1 MSVVS
6 DGRVAIW
13 LIEAIKGTWGA
24 SADIVDVKD
33 NELGGRSHVEHSEV
47 LMYVLRDEEF
57 HGML

>member
-1 MSVVS
+1 M
-6 DGRVAIW
+6 AIW